1 MIFWNSLNIYR
12 EGVDCVKDNWE
23 EVLIQKGPYLW
34 EIPKEYRSGML
45 VDGRIYA
52 SKSLMKQI
60 VKDQAPDQVA
70 NVAFL
75 PGIVGYS
82 LAMPDIHWGYGFP
95 IGGVAATRME
105 DGVISPGG
113 VGFDINC
120 GVRLIRSHLRYQDI
134 RDKIHQIIEALYN
147 KVPSGVGSEGSI
159 KLNAQEVK
167 RVLVDGAQWAVRKG
181 YGEKDDITYSE
192 EKGRMAQA
200 NPDIISNK
208 AIQRGCTQLG
218 TLGSGNHFL
227 EIQVI
232 DQIYQP
238 DKARQLGLEKGM
250 ITLSIHTGSRGF
262 GHQVCTD
269 YLSVMQRAVQRYHIA
284 IPDKQLACAPV
295 NSPEGKNY
303 YQAMCCAANFAWANR
318 QCITHWAREVFY
330 QVFRLSPERLGLELV
345 YDVAHNI
352 AKMEV
357 HPHKDKKISVCV
369 HRKGATRAFP
379 PQHPELPSRYRGIG
393 QPVLIP
399 GDMGRF
405 SFCLI
410 GKERAMQETFGS
422 TCHGAGRVL
431 SRGAAKREVKNR
443 NIIEELRN
451 QDIYVKARSRTTLAE
466 EISEAYKDVTEVVDV
481 MDQSGISS
489 KVARMRPLG
498 VIKG

>member
-1 MIFWNSLNIYR
+1 MS
-12 EGVDCVKDNWE
+12 VNWE
-23 EVLIQKGPYLW
+23 EILKQRDTFVW
-34 EIPKEYRSGML
+34 DIPKEYKAGML
-45 VDGRIYA
+45 VDGRVYA
-52 SKSLMKQI
+52 SKSLLKQI
-60 VKDQAPDQVA
+60 VTDKSLDQVV

-95 IGGVAATRME
+95 IGGVAATRLE
-105 DGVISPGG
+105 DGVISHGG

-120 GVRLIRSHLRYQDI
+120 GVRLIRSNLELKDV
-134 RDKIHQIIEALYN
+134 RDKMSQLVERLYN
-147 KVPSGVGSEGSI
+147 KIPSGVGSRGTI
-159 KLNAQEVK
+159 KLNINETK
-167 RVLVDGAQWAVRKG
+167 SVLVEGSQWAVANG
-181 YGEKDDITYSE
+181 YGVKEDIVYTE
-192 EKGRMAQA
+192 EDGKMTQA
-200 NPDIISNK
+200 NPDIISNR
-208 AIQRGCTQLG
+208 AIMRGSTQLG

-238 DKARQLGLEKGM
+238 EKAKEMGLEEGM
-250 ITLSIHTGSRGF
+250 ITVLVHTGSRGF

-269 YLSVMQRAVQRYHIA
+269 HLSIMQKAVQRYRINL
-284 IPDKQLACAPV
+284 PDRQLACAPI
-295 NSPEGKNY
+295 NSPEGENY

-318 QCITHWAREVFY
+318 QCITHWLREVFE
-330 QVFRLSPERLGLELV
+330 QVFQMPQKELGLDLV

-357 HPHKDKKISVCV
+357 HEFQGREMELCV

-379 PQHPELPSRYRGIG
+379 PQHPDLPPKYKEIG

-399 GDMGRF
+399 GDMGRG
-405 SFCLI
+405 SFVLT
-410 GKERAMQETFGS
+410 GNEKAMQETFGS

-431 SRGAAKREVKNR
+431 SRGAAKRAVRNR
-443 NIIEELRN
+443 NIAEELREK
-451 QDIYVKARSRTTLAE
+451 DIIVKARSRETLAE
-466 EISEAYKDVTEVVDV
+466 EMSEAYKDVSDVVNV

-489 KVARMRPLG
+489 KVARLRPLG

>member
-1 MIFWNSLNIYR
+1 M
-12 EGVDCVKDNWE
+12 KDKWE
-23 EVLIQKGPYLW
+23 EVLKQKGPYIW
-34 EIPKEYRSGML
+34 EIPKEFRPGML

-52 SKSLMKQI
+52 SQSLMKYI
-60 VKDQAPDQVA
+60 IKDQAPDQVA

-95 IGGVAATRME
+95 IGGVAATRLD

-120 GVRLIRSHLRYQDI
+120 GVRLLRSNLKFQDI
-134 RDKIHQIIEALYN
+134 KNKMNQLVELLYKKIPA
-147 KVPSGVGSEGSI
+147 GVGSEGI
-159 KLNAQEVK
+159 LKLNLAEAK
-167 RVLVDGAQWAVRKG
+167 RVLADGAQWAVQKG
-181 YGEKDDITYSE
+181 LGEKDDITYTE
-192 EKGRMAQA
+192 EKGKMREA

-208 AIQRGCTQLG
+208 AIQRGASQLG

-227 EIQVI
+227 EIQLV
-232 DQIYQP
+232 DKIYQAE
-238 DKARQLGLEKGM
+238 KATQMGLEEGM
-250 ITLSIHTGSRGF
+250 ITMLVHTGSRGF
-262 GHQVCTD
+262 GHQVCSD
-269 YLSVMQRAVQRYHIA
+269 HLAIMQKAVQRYKIS
-284 IPDKQLACAPV
+284 IPDRQLACAPLTA
-295 NSPEGKNY
+295 PEGKNY

-318 QCITHWAREVFY
+318 QCITHWIREVFG
-330 QVFRLSPERLGLELV
+330 QIFRISQEELGLKLV

-352 AKMEV
+352 AKIED
-357 HPHKDKKISVCV
+357 HQYEGNNLQLCV

-379 PQHPELPSRYRGIG
+379 PHHPELPPKYKEIG

-405 SFCLI
+405 SFVLV
-410 GKERAMQETFGS
+410 GNEKAMQETFGS
-422 TCHGAGRVL
+422 TCHGAGRLL
-431 SRGAAKREVKNR
+431 SRGAAKREVRNR
-443 NIIEELRN
+443 NIVAELGKR
-451 QDIYVKARSRTTLAE
+451 DILVKARSRETLAE
-466 EISEAYKDVTEVVDV
+466 EISEAYKDVTEVVNV

>member
-1 MIFWNSLNIYR
+1 MK
-12 EGVDCVKDNWE
+12 ENWE
-23 EVLIQKGPYLW
+23 EILKQKDVYVW
-34 EIPKEYRSGML
+34 DIPKEYREGML

-52 SKSLMKQI
+52 SESLLKQI
-60 VKDQAPDQVA
+60 VTDKSLDQVV

-95 IGGVAATRME
+95 IGGVAATRLE

-120 GVRLIRSHLRYQDI
+120 GVRLIRSNLKLKDVK
-134 RDKIHQIIEALYN
+134 DKMSQLVERLYN
-147 KVPSGVGSEGSI
+147 KIPSGVGSRGSI
-159 KLNAQEVK
+159 KLNINETK
-167 RVLVDGAQWAVRKG
+167 SVLVEGSQWAVVNG
-181 YGEKDDITYSE
+181 YGVEEDIVYTE
-192 EKGRMAQA
+192 ENGKMAQA
-200 NPDIISNK
+200 NPDIISNR
-208 AIQRGCTQLG
+208 AIMRGSTQLG

-232 DQIYQP
+232 DRIYQP
-238 DKARQLGLEKGM
+238 EKAKEMGLEEGM
-250 ITLSIHTGSRGF
+250 ITVLVHTGSRGF

-269 YLSVMQRAVQRYHIA
+269 HLSIMQKAVQRYQINL
-284 IPDKQLACAPV
+284 PDRQLACAPI
-295 NSPEGKNY
+295 NSPEGENY

-318 QCITHWAREVFY
+318 QCITHWLREIFE
-330 QVFRLSPERLGLELV
+330 QVFQISQKELGLDLV

-357 HPHKDKKISVCV
+357 HEFQGRKMKLCV

-379 PQHPELPSRYRGIG
+379 PQHPDLPPKYKEIG

-399 GDMGRF
+399 GDMGRG
-405 SFCLI
+405 SFVLT
-410 GKERAMQETFGS
+410 GNEKAMQETFGS

-431 SRGAAKREVKNR
+431 SRGAAKRAVRGRNIAEELRDR
-443 NIIEELRN
+443 NII
-451 QDIYVKARSRTTLAE
+451 VKARSRETLAE
-466 EISEAYKDVTEVVDV
+466 EMSEAYKDVSDVVNV

-489 KVARMRPLG
+489 KVARLRPLG

>member
-1 MIFWNSLNIYR
+1 M
-12 EGVDCVKDNWE
+12 KDKWE
-23 EVLIQKGPYLW
+23 EILKQKGPYIW
-34 EIPKEYRSGML
+34 DIPKEYRPGML

-52 SKSLMKQI
+52 SQSLLKQI
-60 VKDQAPDQVA
+60 ISDQAPGQVA

-95 IGGVAATRME
+95 IGGVAATRLE

-120 GVRLIRSHLRYQDI
+120 GVRLIRSNLKLKDVK
-134 RDKIHQIIEALYN
+134 DKMNQLVEYLY
-147 KVPSGVGSEGSI
+147 KKIPSGVGSEGI
-159 KLNAQEVK
+159 LKLNLAEVK
-167 RVLVDGAQWAVRKG
+167 RVLAEGVQWAVEKG
-181 YGEKDDITYSE
+181 FGEKKDITYSE
-192 EKGRMAQA
+192 ESGKMAQA

-208 AIQRGCTQLG
+208 AIQRGGSQLG

-232 DQIYQP
+232 DRVYQP
-238 DKARQLGLEKGM
+238 EKATKMGLEEGM
-250 ITLSIHTGSRGF
+250 ITILVHTGSRGF

-269 YLSVMQRAVQRYHIA
+269 YLSIMQKAVQRYHIS
-284 IPDKQLACAPV
+284 IPDRQLACAPL
-295 NSPEGKNY
+295 NSPEGENY

-318 QCITHWAREVFY
+318 QCITHWIRDVFK
-330 QVFRLSPERLGLELV
+330 QIFRVSQEELGLNLV

-352 AKMEV
+352 AKIEFHQFQGAKV
-357 HPHKDKKISVCV
+357 KLCV

-379 PQHPELPSRYRGIG
+379 PQHPDLPPKYQEIG

-399 GDMGRF
+399 GDMGRC
-405 SFCLI
+405 SFVLV
-410 GKERAMQETFGS
+410 GNEKAMQETFGS

-431 SRGAAKREVKNR
+431 SRGAAKREVRNR
-443 NIIEELRN
+443 NIVEELRAR
-451 QDIYVKARSRTTLAE
+451 DILVKARSRETLAE
-466 EISEAYKDVTEVVDV
+466 EISEAYKDVSEVVNV

-489 KVARMRPLG
+489 KVARMRPLA

>member
-1 MIFWNSLNIYR
+1 M
-12 EGVDCVKDNWE
+12 KDKWE
-23 EVLIQKGPYLW
+23 EVLKQKGPYIW
-34 EIPKEYRSGML
+34 EIPKEFRPGML

-52 SKSLMKQI
+52 SQSLMKYI
-60 VKDQAPDQVA
+60 IKDQAPDQVA

-95 IGGVAATRME
+95 IGGVAATRLD

-120 GVRLIRSHLRYQDI
+120 GVRLLRSNLKFQDI
-134 RDKIHQIIEALYN
+134 KNKMNQLVELLYKKIPA
-147 KVPSGVGSEGSI
+147 GVGSEGI
-159 KLNAQEVK
+159 LKLNLAESK
-167 RVLVDGAQWAVRKG
+167 RVLADGAQWAVQKG
-181 YGEKDDITYSE
+181 FGEKDDITYTE
-192 EKGRMAQA
+192 EKGKMREA

-208 AIQRGCTQLG
+208 AIQRGASQLG

-227 EIQVI
+227 EIQLV
-232 DQIYQP
+232 DKIYQAE
-238 DKARQLGLEKGM
+238 KVTQMGLEEGM
-250 ITLSIHTGSRGF
+250 ITMLVHTGSRGF
-262 GHQVCTD
+262 GHQVCSD
-269 YLSVMQRAVQRYHIA
+269 HLAIMQKAVQRYKIS
-284 IPDKQLACAPV
+284 IPDRQLACAPLTA
-295 NSPEGKNY
+295 PEGKNY

-318 QCITHWAREVFY
+318 QCITHWIREVFS
-330 QVFRLSPERLGLELV
+330 QIFRISQEELGLKLV

-352 AKMEV
+352 AKIED
-357 HPHKDKKISVCV
+357 HQYEGNNLQLCV

-379 PQHPELPSRYRGIG
+379 PHHPELPPKYKEIG

-405 SFCLI
+405 SFVLV
-410 GKERAMQETFGS
+410 GNEKAMQETFGS
-422 TCHGAGRVL
+422 TCHGAGRLL
-431 SRGAAKREVKNR
+431 SRGAAKREVRNR
-443 NIIEELRN
+443 NIVAELAKR
-451 QDIYVKARSRTTLAE
+451 DILVKARSRETLAE
-466 EISEAYKDVTEVVDV
+466 EISEAYKDVTEVVNV

>member
-1 MIFWNSLNIYR
+1 MKN
-12 EGVDCVKDNWE
+12 NWE
-23 EVLIQKGPYLW
+23 NILKQKDLYIW
-34 EIPKEYRSGML
+34 EIPKEFRPGMR
-45 VDGRIYA
+45 VNGRIYA
-52 SKSLMKQI
+52 SEKLMKHI
-60 VKDQAPDQVA
+60 IKDQAPEQVA

-95 IGGVAATRME
+95 IGGVAATRFG

-120 GVRLIRSHLRYQDI
+120 GVRLIRSNLKFQDI
-134 RDKIHQIIEALYN
+134 KDKMPEIIEELYR
-147 KVPSGVGSEGSI
+147 KIPSGVGSEGI
-159 KLNAQEVK
+159 IRLNSQEIRK
-167 RVLVDGAQWAVRKG
+167 VLSEGAQWAVKKG
-181 YGEKDDITYSE
+181 YGEKEDITYTE
-192 EKGRMAQA
+192 ENGRMTQA

-208 AIQRGCTQLG
+208 AIQRGLSQLG

-227 EIQVI
+227 EVQVI

-238 DKARQLGLEKGM
+238 EIAQQMGLEEGM
-250 ITLSIHTGSRGF
+250 ITLLIHTGSRGF

-269 YLSVMQRAVQRYHIA
+269 HLSVMQKAVHRYHINL
-284 IPDKQLACAPV
+284 PDKQLACAPL
-295 NSPEGKNY
+295 NSPEGEKY

-318 QCITHWAREVFY
+318 QCIMHWAREVFNKI
-330 QVFRLSPERLGLELV
+330 FHISSERLGLKLV

-352 AKMEV
+352 AKIEV
-357 HPHKDKKISVCV
+357 HHYNGKSVKLCV

-379 PQHPELPSRYRGIG
+379 PQHLELPLKYKEIG

-405 SFCLI
+405 SFCSV
-410 GKERAMQETFGS
+410 GTKKAMDETFGS
-422 TCHGAGRVL
+422 TCHGAGRIM
-431 SRGAAKREVKNR
+431 SRGEAKREVKNR
-443 NIIEELRN
+443 DIVDELRAEG
-451 QDIYVKARSRTTLAE
+451 ILVKARSRATLAE
-466 EISEAYKDVTEVVDV
+466 EISAAYKDVSEVVDV
-481 MDQSGISS
+481 MDNSGISK

>member
-1 MIFWNSLNIYR
+1 MK
-12 EGVDCVKDNWE
+12 ENWE
-23 EVLIQKGPYLW
+23 EILKQKDTYIW
-34 EIPKEYRSGML
+34 DIPKEHRPGML

-52 SKSLMKQI
+52 SQSLLKQIITDKSL
-60 VKDQAPDQVA
+60 DQVA

-75 PGIVGYS
+75 PGIVGHS

-95 IGGVAATRME
+95 IGGVAATSIE

-120 GVRLIRSHLRYQDI
+120 GVRLIRSNLKLEDVK
-134 RDKIHQIIEALYN
+134 DKMNQLVERLYR
-147 KVPSGVGSEGSI
+147 KIPSGVGSEGII
-159 KLNAQEVK
+159 KLNLAEAK
-167 RVLVDGAQWAVRKG
+167 RVLTDGAQWAVQKG
-181 YGEKDDITYSE
+181 FGEEDDITHTE
-192 EKGRMAQA
+192 EKGKMSDA
-200 NPDIISNK
+200 NSDIISNK
-208 AIQRGCTQLG
+208 AIQRGRTQLG

-238 DKARQLGLEKGM
+238 EKAQKMGLEDGM
-250 ITLSIHTGSRGF
+250 VTIMIHTGSRGF

-269 YLSVMQRAVQRYHIA
+269 HLAIMQKAVQRYHISL
-284 IPDKQLACAPV
+284 PDRQLACAPI
-295 NSPEGKNY
+295 NSPEGKDY

-318 QCITHWAREVFY
+318 QCITHWLREVFENIFKMS
-330 QVFRLSPERLGLELV
+330 QQELGLNLV

-352 AKMEV
+352 AKMEL
-357 HPHKDKKISVCV
+357 HQFKGEKLRLCV

-379 PQHPELPSRYRGIG
+379 PQHPDLPPKYFDIG

-399 GDMGRF
+399 GDMGRY
-405 SFCLI
+405 SFVSV
-410 GKERAMQETFGS
+410 GNAQAMEETFGS

-431 SRGAAKREVKNR
+431 SRGAAKKAVKGK
-443 NIIEELRN
+443 NIAEELRERG
-451 QDIYVKARSRTTLAE
+451 ILVKARSRETLAE
-466 EISEAYKDVTEVVDV
+466 EMSEAYKDVSEVVNV

>member
-1 MIFWNSLNIYR
+1 M
-12 EGVDCVKDNWE
+12 KDNWE
-23 EVLIQKGPYLW
+23 EILEQKGPYIW
-34 EIPKEYRSGML
+34 EIPKEYRPGML
-45 VDGRIYA
+45 VNGRIYA
-52 SKSLMKQI
+52 SENLIKQI
-60 VKDQAPDQVA
+60 RKDQAPDQVA

-95 IGGVAATRME
+95 IGGVAATRFE

-120 GVRLIRSHLRYQDI
+120 GVRLIRSNLKLQDI
-134 RDKIHQIIEALYN
+134 KNKINQLIDSLY
-147 KVPSGVGSEGSI
+147 KKIPSGVGSEGI
-159 KLNAQEVK
+159 LKLNSSEVK
-167 RVLVDGAQWAVRKG
+167 RVLIDGAQWAVKKG
-181 YGEKDDITYSE
+181 FGEKEDIIFTE
-192 EKGRMAQA
+192 ENGKMAQA
-200 NPDIISNK
+200 NPDMISNR
-208 AIQRGCTQLG
+208 AIQRGCSQLG

-227 EIQVI
+227 EVQVV

-238 DKARQLGLEKGM
+238 KIAERMSLEEGM
-250 ITLSIHTGSRGF
+250 ITLLIHTGSRGF

-269 YLSVMQRAVQRYHIA
+269 HLSAMQRAVQRYHIR

-295 NSPEGKNY
+295 DSPEGKNY

-318 QCITHWAREVFY
+318 QCITHWVRESFSEVFGLC
-330 QVFRLSPERLGLELV
+330 RERLGLDLV

-352 AKMEV
+352 AKIEN
-357 HPHKDKKISVCV
+357 HQWNGKNLTLCV

-379 PQHPELPSRYRGIG
+379 PQHPELPPKYKEIG

-405 SFCLI
+405 SFILV
-410 GKERAMQETFGS
+410 GTEKAMRETFGS

-431 SRGAAKREVKNR
+431 SREAAKKEVKNR
-443 NIIEELRN
+443 DIIRELRDK
-451 QDIYVKARSRTTLAE
+451 DILVKARSRATLAE
-466 EISEAYKDVTEVVDV
+466 EISEAYKDVTEIVNV
-481 MDQSGISS
+481 MDQSGISL
-489 KVARMRPLG
+489 KVARMHPVG

>member
-1 MIFWNSLNIYR
+1 M
-12 EGVDCVKDNWE
+12 KDKWE
-23 EVLIQKGPYLW
+23 EVLKQKGPYIW
-34 EIPKEYRSGML
+34 EIPKEFRPGML

-52 SKSLMKQI
+52 SQSLMKYI
-60 VKDQAPDQVA
+60 IKDQAPDQVA

-95 IGGVAATRME
+95 IGGVAATRLD

-120 GVRLIRSHLRYQDI
+120 GVRLLRSNLKFQDI
-134 RDKIHQIIEALYN
+134 KNKMNQLVELLYKKIPA
-147 KVPSGVGSEGSI
+147 GVGSEGI
-159 KLNAQEVK
+159 LKLNLAEAK
-167 RVLVDGAQWAVRKG
+167 RVLADGAQWAVQKG
-181 YGEKDDITYSE
+181 LGEKDDITYTE
-192 EKGRMAQA
+192 EKGKMREA

-208 AIQRGCTQLG
+208 AIQRGASQLG

-227 EIQVI
+227 EIQLV
-232 DQIYQP
+232 DKIYQAE
-238 DKARQLGLEKGM
+238 KATQMGLEEGM
-250 ITLSIHTGSRGF
+250 ITMLVHTGSRGF
-262 GHQVCTD
+262 GHQVCSD
-269 YLSVMQRAVQRYHIA
+269 HLAIMQKAVQRYKIS
-284 IPDKQLACAPV
+284 IPDRQLACAPLTA
-295 NSPEGKNY
+295 PEGKNY

-318 QCITHWAREVFY
+318 QCITHWIREVFS
-330 QVFRLSPERLGLELV
+330 QIFRISQEELGLKLV

-352 AKMEV
+352 AKIED
-357 HPHKDKKISVCV
+357 HQYEGNNLQLCV

-379 PQHPELPSRYRGIG
+379 PHHPELPPKYKEIG

-405 SFCLI
+405 SFVLV
-410 GKERAMQETFGS
+410 GNEKAMQETFGS
-422 TCHGAGRVL
+422 TCHGAGRLL

-443 NIIEELRN
+443 NIVAELGKR
-451 QDIYVKARSRTTLAE
+451 DILVKARSRETLAE
-466 EISEAYKDVTEVVDV
+466 EISEAYKDVTEVVNV